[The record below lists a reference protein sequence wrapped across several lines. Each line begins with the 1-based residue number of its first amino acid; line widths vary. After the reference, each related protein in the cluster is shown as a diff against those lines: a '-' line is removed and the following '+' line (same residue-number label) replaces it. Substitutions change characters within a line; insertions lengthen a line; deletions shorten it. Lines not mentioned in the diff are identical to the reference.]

1 MPDVSNRIRRT
12 EPAAAPN
19 TAIDFRSLARLG
31 AQARLEQI
39 QAECKALLDEFPELR
54 RTAPT
59 VDGPRGSEIGNGRL
73 TARGPGRG
81 SEIGNGRSAAI
92 GAARSRRPMT
102 AAEKKAVSVR
112 MKKYWA
118 GRRKANGA

>member
-12 EPAAAPN
+12 DTTASN

-81 SEIGNGRSAAI
+81 SEVGNGRSAALA
-92 GAARSRRPMT
+92 AARSRRPMT
-102 AAEKKAVSVR
+102 AAEKKAVSIR

-118 GRRKANGA
+118 ERRKAKGA

>member
-12 EPAAAPN
+12 ESTTASN

-39 QAECKALLDEFPELR
+39 QAESKALLDEFPELR
-54 RTAPT
+54 RTAPA

-81 SEIGNGRSAAI
+81 SEVGNGRA
-92 GAARSRRPMT
+92 RRPMT

-118 GRRKANGA
+118 ARRKTNGA